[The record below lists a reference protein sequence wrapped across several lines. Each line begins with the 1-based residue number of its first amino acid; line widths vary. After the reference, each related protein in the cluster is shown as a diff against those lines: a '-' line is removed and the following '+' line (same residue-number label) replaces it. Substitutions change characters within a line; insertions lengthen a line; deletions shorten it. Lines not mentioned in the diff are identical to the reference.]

1 MAKRDPS
8 RTVSI
13 HGDKY
18 NYDPDKNKWMSGKKE
33 ATPATA
39 AMLDMFLEQL
49 SPDSDDEVETFVGTA
64 NITPQATADEESPEA
79 VRDKE
84 EAHERK
90 QEAQEDMEAPPPPA
104 EAEAEAEQVKPPPL
118 DPTSLKPPAPEP
130 EAPTPEPTP
139 VAPEPTPLER
149 RAGTLKD
156 EYTERLRE
164 RLAKRMPLL
173 RLFTDKLEDP
183 KKAPQ
188 ATRAADQIKPTPV
201 EADQLKP
208 ATEQADSAPPQ
219 ATTPQAVITDQVN
232 SAPPQ
237 AATTEQ
243 ADATTAPSA
252 AEPEPVREQTP
263 FERRFGRLKDEYT
276 ERFAERIKKRM
287 PLARLFTDRLE
298 DPKSAAKKESAP
310 RETPAAKGISG
321 FSKEATDA
329 LKSIDKSIK
338 EILGLFKD
346 NKKEQKQDQTRETT
360 EEQKQEIKTEA
371 VKREQAVDNLEQ
383 RGSADRPETMLRS
396 PDTIS
401 SETMLRSPDPISSD
415 QQDAV
420 EEPDSNSDS
429 GGGLGQQIKQY
440 ATNKVI
446 GGLRSRGKRLFSG
459 IKSKLGFGA
468 AAGAAAGVAG
478 VATREPNIAAEITST
493 GNTRYRNTTTG
504 RFASQTAGKE
514 SVEAVEKVVAR
525 ESAET
530 GGKIVSKQGAKAAE
544 KVGAKTAGRSLL
556 KKIPGVGLLAG
567 LAFGAG
573 RLMRGDFLGAAGEVG
588 SGLAST
594 VPGIGTAASVG
605 IDAGLAARD
614 IYRSG
619 DAEKEPKEYA
629 DGGIVNNPKPI
640 KFFAKGGIVDSPTAF
655 SHDGGTGV
663 MGEAGPEAIM
673 PLERGSDGKLG
684 VKAQPAAERIE
695 SGSQIVNSKQT
706 GAEGTSRNA
715 ASVDYVKS
723 TNVDTGETDS
733 LATYRTEGKSRT
745 RGEFEEYLKKNPE
758 VAEKVKKSGIM
769 DQTKNLK
776 DVEQE
781 RRNRAEE
788 REKKK
793 NEAASPTIINNS
805 TTNNNQSGGSG
816 GGSVATA
823 GPRNSLDLNYYAQ

>member
-79 VRDKE
+79 IRDKE

-90 QEAQEDMEAPPPPA
+90 QEAQEDMEASPPP
-104 EAEAEAEQVKPPPL
+104 AEAEAEQVKPPPL

-139 VAPEPTPLER
+139 AAPEPTPLER

-164 RLAKRMPLL
+164 RLTKRMPLL

-188 ATRAADQIKPTPV
+188 PTRAADQIKPTSV

-208 ATEQADSAPPQ
+208 AAEQVKPNPLEADQMRPAADQPDLMAPQ
-219 ATTPQAVITDQVN
+219 
-232 SAPPQ
+232 
-237 AATTEQ
+237 
-243 ADATTAPSA
+243 
-252 AEPEPVREQTP
+252 AEPEPAREQTP

-276 ERFAERIKKRM
+276 ERFADRIKKRM

-310 RETPAAKGISG
+310 AGTTAAKGITG
-321 FSKEATDA
+321 FTKEAVDA

-346 NKKEQKQDQTRETT
+346 NKKEQKQDQTKETT

-371 VKREQAVDNLEQ
+371 AKREQAVDTLEQ
-383 RGSADRPETMLRS
+383 RGADKP
-396 PDTIS
+396 
-401 SETMLRSPDPISSD
+401 ETMLRSPDPISSD
-415 QQDAV
+415 QQDAD
-420 EEPDSNSDS
+420 EESDSDDS
-429 GGGLGQQIKQY
+429 GGGFGQQIKQY
-440 ATNKVI
+440 AVNKVV

-468 AAGAAAGVAG
+468 AAGAAAGVAE
-478 VATREPNIAAEITST
+478 VATKEPKIAEEIAST
-493 GNTRYRNTTTG
+493 GNKRFRDTTTG
-504 RFASQTAGKE
+504 RFARQTAGKE
-514 SVEAVEKVVAR
+514 SAEAAEKVVAR

-530 GGKIVSKQGAKAAE
+530 GGKIISEQGAKAAE
-544 KVGAKTAGRSLL
+544 KVGAKSIAKTAGRSLL

-573 RLMRGDFLGAAGEVG
+573 RLMKGDLLGAVGEVG

-594 VPGIGTAASVG
+594 VPGVGTAASVA

-614 IYRSG
+614 IYKAKND

-629 DGGIVNNPKPI
+629 DGGIVNNPKPL
-640 KFFAKGGIVDSPTAF
+640 KLFADGGVVDSPTAF
-655 SHDGGTGV
+655 SYDGGTGV

-673 PLERGSDGKLG
+673 PLQKGADGKLG
-684 VKAQPAAERIE
+684 VKMQADPVPKNGITP
-695 SGSQIVNSKQT
+695 QT
-706 GAEGTSRNA
+706 NA
-715 ASVDYVKS
+715 
-723 TNVDTGETDS
+723 
-733 LATYRTEGKSRT
+733 L
-745 RGEFEEYLKKNPE
+745 
-758 VAEKVKKSGIM
+758 
-769 DQTKNLK
+769 
-776 DVEQE
+776 EQ
-781 RRNRAEE
+781 AEE
-788 REKKK
+788 QRKMAEQKKDQAP
-793 NEAASPTIINNS
+793 AASPTIINNS
-805 TTNNNQSGGSG
+805 TTNNNQSGGGG

>member
-49 SPDSDDEVETFVGTA
+49 GPDSDDEVETFVGTA

-79 VRDKE
+79 IRDKE

-90 QEAQEDMEAPPPPA
+90 QEAQEDMEASPPP
-104 EAEAEAEQVKPPPL
+104 AEAEAEQVKPPPL

-139 VAPEPTPLER
+139 LAPEPTPLER

-156 EYTERLRE
+156 EYTERLRD

-208 ATEQADSAPPQ
+208 ATEQADPVTTQAP
-219 ATTPQAVITDQVN
+219 A
-232 SAPPQ
+232 
-237 AATTEQ
+237 TEQ
-243 ADATTAPSA
+243 VDPAAPQTA

-298 DPKSAAKKESAP
+298 DPKSAAKKESAAIDAP
-310 RETPAAKGISG
+310 TDKGISG

-360 EEQKQEIKTEA
+360 EEQKQEISAEA
-371 VKREQAVDNLEQ
+371 AKREQAVDTLEQ
-383 RGSADRPETMLRS
+383 RGADKP
-396 PDTIS
+396 
-401 SETMLRSPDPISSD
+401 ETMLRSPDPIGSD

-420 EEPDSNSDS
+420 EESDS
-429 GGGLGQQIKQY
+429 GGGFGQQIKQY
-440 ATNKVI
+440 AVNKVA

-468 AAGAAAGVAG
+468 AAGAAAGVAD
-478 VATREPNIAAEITST
+478 VATKEPKIAEEIAST
-493 GNTRYRNTTTG
+493 GTQRFRDKATG
-504 RFASQTAGKE
+504 RFVSQ
-514 SVEAVEKVVAR
+514 AVEK
-525 ESAET
+525 EGIET
-530 GGKIVSKQGAKAAE
+530 GGKVLAKEAAE
-544 KVGAKTAGRSLL
+544 KVGTKGVAKTAGRSLL

-573 RLMRGDFLGAAGEVG
+573 RLMKGDVLGAVGEVG

-594 VPGIGTAASVG
+594 VPGVGTAASVA
-605 IDAGLAARD
+605 IDSGLAARD
-614 IYRSG
+614 IYKSN
-619 DAEKEPKEYA
+619 DAEKQPREYA
-629 DGGIVNNPKPI
+629 DGGIVNNPKPL
-640 KFFAKGGIVDSPTAF
+640 KLFADGGVVDSPTAF
-655 SHDGGTGV
+655 SYDGGTGI

-673 PLERGSDGKLG
+673 PLQKGADGKLG
-684 VKAQPAAERIE
+684 VKMQADPVPKNGITP
-695 SGSQIVNSKQT
+695 QT
-706 GAEGTSRNA
+706 NA
-715 ASVDYVKS
+715 
-723 TNVDTGETDS
+723 
-733 LATYRTEGKSRT
+733 L
-745 RGEFEEYLKKNPE
+745 
-758 VAEKVKKSGIM
+758 
-769 DQTKNLK
+769 
-776 DVEQE
+776 EQ
-781 RRNRAEE
+781 AEE
-788 REKKK
+788 QRKMAEQKKDQVP
-793 NEAASPTIINNS
+793 AASPTIINNS